1 MKQFI
6 LIFIFIGFTMI
17 GSFLEIQA
25 QTDSEDIQTEYV
37 LTVGGEGV
45 TLNDFKHIY
54 GKNNRD
60 SIITPELLDEYM
72 DLFIKFKLK
81 VMEAEYLGMDTVA
94 DYIKELAG
102 YRKQLA
108 RPYLVDIDLLDELVQ
123 EAFDRQQEEI
133 HARHILVSVNPDAL
147 PADTIRAWRRISLLK
162 ARVESGEDFTEVAK
176 SKGGSDD
183 PSAADNGGDLGWFTA
198 FSMIYNFEVAAYSTP
213 VGEISNIVRTRFG
226 YHFLKV
232 DGRRDARGEVQVA
245 HIMVRVP
252 DVTQKAM
259 LESTKATIDAVSAF
273 LKAGETFESLAL
285 KYSDDAT
292 TASKGGVLPW
302 FGTGKMVEEFENN
315 SFALEND
322 GDISEPFL
330 SSYGWHIVKRLGFK
344 GLVSFDEVKNS
355 LKKKVSRD
363 SRADKTRSSFL
374 NKLKSEYGF
383 TQDARRVSNLVIS
396 VNQTDSVFHKGHPI
410 ENVKKSELG
419 RSLFS
424 IDGNKTTVQDFI
436 NYANTQKH
444 RGLNR
449 PSEMIL
455 KSLIHQMV
463 EENLL
468 AYEDERLEDKHSDF
482 RLLIE
487 EYHDGILLFELTDN
501 KVWSRAVR
509 DTSGLEEFHANNSEL
524 FMWPERLDIAVYTC
538 EDAKLAKKVKKGV
551 KTGADIESMR
561 RELIGERPLAIRTES
576 ALYPEGTNTWADTVF
591 YAISKG
597 TFNLKSKAPRFM
609 TFEVGVEGI
618 VLVDV
623 RELVPPTPK
632 SLEEARGQVIASYQD
647 HLEKEWIM
655 ALRRKYPIEI
665 NTSVLYS
672 LID

>member
-551 KTGADIESMR
+551 KKGADIESMR

>member
-6 LIFIFIGFTMI
+6 LIFIFIGFTMM

-551 KTGADIESMR
+551 KKGADIESMR

>member
-273 LKAGETFESLAL
+273 LNAGETFESLAL

-551 KTGADIESMR
+551 KKGADIESMR

>member
-1 MKQFI
+1 
-6 LIFIFIGFTMI
+6 MI
-17 GSFLEIQA
+17 GWFTEIHAQFDLEKVPGN
-25 QTDSEDIQTEYV
+25 EYV
-37 LTVGGEGV
+37 LSVGGEGV
-45 TLNDFKHIY
+45 TLDDFKHIY

-60 SIITPELLDEYM
+60 SVITRELLDDYM
-72 DLFIKFKLK
+72 ELFVKFKLK

-133 HARHILVSVNPDAL
+133 QASHILVSVNPEAL
-147 PADTIRAWRRISLLK
+147 PADTLRAWRRISLLR
-162 ARVESGEDFTEVAK
+162 ARVEAGEDFTEVAR

-183 PSAADNGGDLGWFTA
+183 PSAKDNGGDLGWFTA
-198 FSMIYNFEVAAYSTP
+198 FSMIYNFEVAAYTTP

-232 DGRRDARGEVQVA
+232 NGRRDARGEVQVA

-252 DVTQKAM
+252 DVTDKGM
-259 LESTKATIDAVSAF
+259 LESSKATIDAVAEF
-273 LKAGETFESLAL
+273 LQAGETFESLAL

-302 FGTGKMVEEFENN
+302 FGTGKMVEEFENT
-315 SFALEND
+315 SFALAQN

-374 NKLKSEYGF
+374 NKIKSEYGF
-383 TQDARRVSNLVIS
+383 TQDAQRVSNLVAS
-396 VNQTDSVFHKGHPI
+396 VGKTDSVFHKGHPI
-410 ENVKKSELG
+410 EHVNKYELG
-419 RSLFS
+419 KTLFS
-424 IDGNKTTVQDFI
+424 IDGNKTTVRDFI
-436 NYANTQKH
+436 NYANGQKN

-455 KSLIHQMV
+455 TSLIHQMV
-463 EENLL
+463 EEKLL
-468 AYEDERLEDKHSDF
+468 AYEDERLEEKHDDF

-509 DTSGLEEFHANNSEL
+509 DTSGLEEYHANNSEL

-538 EDAKLAKKVKKGV
+538 EDEKLAKKVKKGV
-551 KTGADIESMR
+551 KKGDDIEAMR
-561 RELIGERPLAIRTES
+561 RELIGERPLAIRIES
-576 ALYPEGTNTWADTVF
+576 ALYPEGVNTWADTVF
-591 YAISKG
+591 YALTTG
-597 TFNLKSKAPRFM
+597 TFDLDSKAPRFM

-618 VLVDV
+618 VLIDV

-632 SLEEARGQVIASYQD
+632 TLDEARGQVIASYQD

-655 ALRRKYPIEI
+655 ALRRKYKVEI
-665 NTSVLYS
+665 NTAVLYS
-672 LID
+672 IID

>member
-6 LIFIFIGFTMI
+6 FSLICLTMI
-17 GSFLEIQA
+17 ACFTEIQA
-25 QTDSEDIQTEYV
+25 QTDIAKSTDNEYV

-45 TLNDFKHIY
+45 TLEDFKHIY

-60 SIITPELLDEYM
+60 SVVTRELLDDYM
-72 DLFIKFKLK
+72 ELFVKFKLK
-81 VMEAEYLGMDTVA
+81 VKEAEYLGMDTVA
-94 DYIKELAG
+94 DYIKELEG

-108 RPYLVDIDLLDELVQ
+108 RPYLVDMNLLDELVK

-133 HARHILVSVNPDAL
+133 HARHILVSVDPEAL
-147 PADTIRAWRRISLLK
+147 PADTMRAWRRISLLK
-162 ARVESGEDFTEVAK
+162 GRVEAGEDFTEVAT

-183 PSAADNGGDLGWFTA
+183 PSVKDNGGDLGWFTA
-198 FSMIYNFEVAAYSTP
+198 FSMIYNFEVAAYATP

-252 DVTQKAM
+252 DVTDKAM
-259 LESTKATIDAVSAF
+259 LESSKAKIDAVSEF
-273 LKAGETFESLAL
+273 LQAGETFESLAL

-302 FGTGKMVEEFENN
+302 FGTGKMVEEFENT
-315 SFALEND
+315 SFALAQN

-344 GLVSFDEVKNS
+344 ELESFDDVRNS

-374 NKLKSEYGF
+374 KKLKTEYGF
-383 TQDARRVSNLVIS
+383 TQDARRTSNLVVS
-396 VNQTDSVFHKGHPI
+396 VNKTDSVFHKGHPI
-410 ENVKKSELG
+410 DNVSKSELG
-419 RSLFS
+419 RTLFS
-424 IDGNKTTVQDFI
+424 IDGNKTTVRDFI
-436 NYANTQKH
+436 NYANSQKI
-444 RGLNR
+444 RGVNR

-463 EENLL
+463 EEKLL
-468 AYEDERLEDKHSDF
+468 AYENERLEEKHDDF

-509 DTSGLEEFHANNSEL
+509 DTSGLEEYHANNSEL

-551 KTGADIESMR
+551 KKNDDIEAMR
-561 RELIGERPLAIRTES
+561 RELIGERPLAIRIET
-576 ALYPEGTNTWADTVF
+576 ALYPEGINTWADTVF
-591 YAISKG
+591 DAIKKG
-597 TFNLKSKAPRFM
+597 DFDLESKAPRFM
-609 TFEVGVEGI
+609 TFEVGEEGI
-618 VLVDV
+618 VLIDV
-623 RELVPPTPK
+623 RKRVPPTPK
-632 SLEEARGQVIASYQD
+632 TLEEARGQVIASYQD

-655 ALRRKYPIEI
+655 ALRRKYQVEI
-665 NTSVLYS
+665 NTAVLYS